1 MLSSSNISPNPV
13 LVSTLN
19 TQSAPIRDVVSNHLV
34 YYPTPVNLN
43 YFWSFGSLAGII
55 FGLQLVTGIFLA
67 MNYTPHVTLAFSS
80 VDHIMSDVPGGYLF
94 RYLHAN
100 GASFIFIFI
109 YLHIARNLYYQ
120 SYLTHMSLW
129 NTGVVIFLLMM
140 ATAFIGYV
148 LPWGQMSFWGAT
160 VITSLVTAVPFVG
173 EEIAYWVWGG
183 FSISNATLNRFFSLH
198 YLLPF
203 LVTGVILVHLAFLH
217 MRGSSDPTKITGPFR
232 YTLPFHPYFVHKDIF
247 GLLCALV
254 VFLGVMYYYPNLLG
268 HSDNFIP
275 ANPLVTPAHIVP
287 EWYFTPFY
295 AILRACPD
303 KLGGA
308 IGMFSAIV
316 LLLAIPF
323 YSYVSVCQA
332 GALGVYSLVAKVL
345 YSWFIIIFLI
355 LIFLGSNP
363 AAAPYVLASKVFTIG
378 YFLYFVLIIPV
389 FNSTLFYSFGKTSN

>member
-1 MLSSSNISPNPV
+1 
-13 LVSTLN
+13 
-19 TQSAPIRDVVSNHLV
+19 
-34 YYPTPVNLN
+34 
-43 YFWSFGSLAGII
+43 
-55 FGLQLVTGIFLA
+55 
-67 MNYTPHVTLAFSS
+67 
-80 VDHIMSDVPGGYLF
+80 
-94 RYLHAN
+94 
-100 GASFIFIFI
+100 
-109 YLHIARNLYYQ
+109 
-120 SYLTHMSLW
+120 
-129 NTGVVIFLLMM
+129 
-140 ATAFIGYV
+140 
-148 LPWGQMSFWGAT
+148 
-160 VITSLVTAVPFVG
+160 VITSLVTAVPFIG

-217 MRGSSDPTKITGPFR
+217 MRGSSDPTKVTGPFR
-232 YTLPFHPYFVHKDIF
+232 YTLPFHPYFVHKDLF
-247 GLLCALV
+247 GVLSAFV

-323 YSYVSVCQA
+323 YSYVTVCQA
-332 GALGVYSLVAKVL
+332 GALGVYSSAAKIQ
-345 YSWFIIIFLI
+345 YAWFLTIFLT

-363 AAAPYVLASKVFTIG
+363 AAAPYVLASKLFTIG
-378 YFLYFVLIIPV
+378 YFLYFLIIIPL
-389 FNSTLFYSFGKTSN
+389 FGSTLFYSFNKM